1 MLCCGSRSSN
11 LDIKFVPITNFPRK
25 QETTLRPRVNAEAT
39 EEPMRIMGPSGPE
52 NRHADTVTMVP
63 NSFTNTVLEATVSRR
78 RNRRRRSRSRSRRS
92 RRRRSRRRRRRRRR
106 RRAPEAEE
114 VGDVD
119 AIEVGDDLEG
129 A

>member
-1 MLCCGSRSSN
+1 M
-11 LDIKFVPITNFPRK
+11 
-25 QETTLRPRVNAEAT
+25 NAEAT

-52 NRHADTVTMVP
+52 NRHADTVNMVP
-63 NSFTNTVLEATVSRR
+63 NSFTTTVLGAMVSK
-78 RNRRRRSRSRSRRS
+78 
-92 RRRRSRRRRRRRRR
+92 RRRRRR